1 MKWDIKSIITVGLV
15 YSMIIIALLVVG
27 VSVWRDTD
35 INETILILFSNSVT
49 MVLTYFFTK
58 KKDKQEEWGNGE

>member
-58 KKDKQEEWGNGE
+58 KKDKQEE